1 MMANDMCRVA
11 PDLLEAAKA
20 ALARLEQWS
29 DFVPEIEMLR
39 AAIQK
44 AETQIRAAKST
55 EGCLN
60 G

>member
-1 MMANDMCRVA
+1 MMANDMCRIA

-44 AETQIRAAKST
+44 AETQIRTANQDQPRVA
-55 EGCLN
+55 
-60 G
+60 